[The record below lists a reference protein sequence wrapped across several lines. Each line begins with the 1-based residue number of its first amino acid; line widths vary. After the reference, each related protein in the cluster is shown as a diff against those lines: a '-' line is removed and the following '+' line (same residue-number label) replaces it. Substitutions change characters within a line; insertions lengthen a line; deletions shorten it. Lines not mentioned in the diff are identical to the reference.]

1 MEVRS
6 DDTEAI
12 ELCEKITHRDTLWR
26 CMAERACL
34 RILEGGGSVPVG
46 LESTLSAV
54 DNSEGNSYKLE
65 RREESG
71 GP

>member
-1 MEVRS
+1 
-6 DDTEAI
+6 
-12 ELCEKITHRDTLWR
+12 
-26 CMAERACL
+26 MAERACL

-71 GP
+71 VP